1 MSLPKSECTDSR
13 VWKEAKCPDGYK
25 AKHISE
31 VRVGDIVLH
40 PDGYDRTVC
49 AENLTRDPFMG
60 LSLFGSSH
68 KSGLEP
74 VFVKLSPSPRATT

>member
-1 MSLPKSECTDSR
+1 MTLRKSECEESR
-13 VWKEAKCPDGYK
+13 VWKEANYPDGYE

-40 PDGYDRTVC
+40 PDGHDRTVC

-74 VFVKLSPSPRATT
+74 VLVKLLPFPRATT